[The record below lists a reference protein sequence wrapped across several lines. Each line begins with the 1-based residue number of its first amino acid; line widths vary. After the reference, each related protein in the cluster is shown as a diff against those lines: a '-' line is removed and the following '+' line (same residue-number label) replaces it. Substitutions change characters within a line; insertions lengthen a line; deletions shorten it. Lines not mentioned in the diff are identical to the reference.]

1 MNEIVN
7 KFLLGG
13 DKLMHEMYLRQTE
26 FIYNACGLFTII
38 KERIQKFE
46 ERGDSQYIFIKRN

>member
-13 DKLMHEMYLRQTE
+13 DKFMPEIYSLDLRIVLVDHLQKT
-26 FIYNACGLFTII
+26 
-38 KERIQKFE
+38 KEESK
-46 ERGDSQYIFIKRN
+46 N